1 MKKARNIN
9 VLLAFVLSMA
19 FCFDAKAQKFYA
31 QVNAKQV
38 QVGQMFECAFVF
50 SHSSLAAGG
59 EFNAPAFKD
68 FDVASGPNQS
78 RMSQNVN
85 GQTSEQLTLSYL
97 LIPKK
102 EGKLTIGPATMSMG
116 GQKFSSA
123 AIVIEAIK
131 GTPQANQNSGQ
142 AASNGKSDGTDVFIR
157 TNLSKTKCFL
167 GEQIIISQKVYSRH
181 QIIAFQK
188 FNPPTYEGFW
198 SQTMPSTSGNQT
210 AVENLDGVNYY
221 TFEIFRNIASPNK
234 TGKITLS
241 PIEGEVVVRK
251 QTNAKPRNIFEQ
263 FFGTSGFEDVA
274 VKATSRTSNLEVM
287 DLPAEGRPA
296 NFNGAVGNFAYK
308 VEPSRTS
315 LKANDAF
322 NLKVTVSGKGNVKLI
337 DAPKL
342 DLPESFE
349 TYEPKVS
356 ETANT
361 KTFDFLII
369 PRQEGDYELKNLDF
383 SYFDLDSKKYVT
395 IPSPDIPIKV
405 GAPDANSTGAAV
417 YNPQNTVKET
427 ENDIRYI
434 KKGDFNMTRSSAEF
448 FNSSTHILLLV
459 SPFLALI
466 LGLMF
471 RSNYIKN
478 NSDMVAVKGRK
489 AVKVAKKQLVNAEKL
504 MQSNS
509 KDAFYTEILTAI
521 NNYLSHKLNIPLAD
535 VSKDNVKSA
544 LINKKVNQEKI
555 DKLLKTIE
563 TSEYAKYAPGAV
575 SGDLQMVYNDTIT
588 LITGIEEDLNVK
600 KA

>member
-1 MKKARNIN
+1 VKAVFKIKLFAVL
-9 VLLAFVLSMA
+9 VLLSI
-19 FCFDAKAQKFYA
+19 CFFTQAQKFYA
-31 QVNAKQV
+31 QVNAKVV
-38 QVGQMFECAFVF
+38 QVGQMFECAFIM
-50 SHSSLAAGG
+50 SAGSLSQA
-59 EFNAPAFKD
+59 EFTAPNFKD

-78 RMSQNVN
+78 SMRQNVN
-85 GQTSEQLTLSYL
+85 GQVSESLTLSYL
-97 LIPKK
+97 LIAKK

-116 GQKFSSA
+116 GQKYNSA
-123 AIVIEAIK
+123 PITIEATK
-131 GTPQANQNSGQ
+131 GTPQANQTSPGSG
-142 AASNGKSDGTDVFIR
+142 NVKSDGSDVFIR

-188 FNPPTYEGFW
+188 FNPPTYESFW
-198 SQTMPSTSGNQT
+198 SQTLPSTSGNQT

-234 TGKITLS
+234 IGKITIL
-241 PIEGEVVVRK
+241 PIEGEVVIRK
-251 QTNAKPRNIFEQ
+251 QSNAKPRNIFEQ

-274 VKATSRTSNLEVM
+274 VKTTSRPASLEVL

-296 NFNGAVGNFAYK
+296 NFNGAVGNFTYK
-308 VEPSRTS
+308 IETSRAS

-322 NLKVTVSGKGNVKLI
+322 NLKVTVAGKGNVKLI

-349 TYEPKVS
+349 TYEPKVN
-356 ETANT
+356 EGANS
-361 KTFDFLII
+361 KTFDYLII

-395 IPSPDIPIKV
+395 IPSPNIAIKV
-405 GAPDANSTGAAV
+405 GPPDANSAGATV
-417 YNPQNTVKET
+417 YSPKNDVKET

-434 KKGDFNMTRSSAEF
+434 KKGNFIMTRSSSEF
-448 FNSSTHILLLV
+448 FNSSTHILLLT

-466 LGLMF
+466 LGLLF
-471 RSNYIKN
+471 RSNYIKS
-478 NSDMVAVKGRK
+478 NSDLVAVKERK
-489 AVKVAKKQLVNAEKL
+489 AVKVAKKQLVNAERL
-504 MQSNS
+504 MQANN

-535 VSKDNVKSA
+535 VSKENVKNRLIVRRVSA
-544 LINKKVNQEKI
+544 EKI
-555 DKLLKTIE
+555 EKLLTTIE

-575 SGDLQMVYNDTIT
+575 SGNLKEVYNDTIN
-588 LITGIEEDLNVK
+588 LITGIEEDLNIK